1 VTPRFATVVLDVDS
15 TVSGMEGI
23 DWLASLREPDVARR
37 IAEMTADAMAG
48 RRKLG
53 DVYAARLDMVRPTR
67 AEVEHLAE
75 AYIAAVAPGAAEVVR
90 HLIVAG
96 VRVLLV
102 TGGMREAV
110 LPLAANL
117 GVPEHDVHAV
127 PLEYDPDGAYVRFDP
142 DALTAAEQGK
152 RLLMERLAPTPP
164 VLAVG
169 DGITDAELKPAVD
182 AFAAY
187 VGFVRREETVER
199 ADFVLESFADL
210 EDLVLSA
217 AVPARLLSAA
227 VRDSSPSRERS
238 R

>member
-23 DWLASLREPDVARR
+23 DWLASLRDPGVATR
-37 IAEMTADAMAG
+37 IAELTADAMSG

-67 AEVEHLAE
+67 GEVEHLAN
-75 AYIAAVAPGAAEVVR
+75 AYLDAIAPGATEVVR

-102 TGGMREAV
+102 TGGVREAV
-110 LPLAANL
+110 LPLAARL
-117 GVPEHDVHAV
+117 GVPDHDVHAV
-127 PLEYDPDGAYVRFDP
+127 PLEYDPEGAYVSFDST
-142 DALTAAEQGK
+142 ALTAAEQGK
-152 RLLMERLAPTPP
+152 RLLVERLAPTAP

-169 DGITDAELKPAVD
+169 DGITDAELKPVVE

-187 VGFVRREETVER
+187 VGFVRRDEVVER

-217 AVPARLLSAA
+217 AQ
-227 VRDSSPSRERS
+227 DHG
-238 R
+238 

>member
-23 DWLASLREPDVARR
+23 DWLASLRDPGVATR
-37 IAEMTADAMAG
+37 IAELTADAMSG

-67 AEVEHLAE
+67 GEVKRLAD
-75 AYIAAVAPGAAEVVR
+75 AYIDSIAPGATEVVR

-102 TGGMREAV
+102 TGGVREAV
-110 LPLAANL
+110 LPLAARL
-117 GVPEHDVHAV
+117 GVPDHDVHAV
-127 PLEYDPDGAYVRFDP
+127 PLDYDPEGAYVRFDST
-142 DALTAAEQGK
+142 ALTAAEQGK
-152 RLLMERLAPTPP
+152 RLLVERLAPTPP

-169 DGITDAELKPAVD
+169 DGITDAELKPVVE

-187 VGFVRREETVER
+187 VGFVRRDEVMER
-199 ADFVLESFADL
+199 ADFVLENFADL
-210 EDLVLSA
+210 EALVLSPTA
-217 AVPARLLSAA
+217 HP
-227 VRDSSPSRERS
+227 D
-238 R
+238 